1 VEKAWPES
9 PPRRKAN
16 PIMIRGFEL
25 STRNPKLETR
35 NFCYKF
41 GLNRLSRSELLT
53 TDTELM
59 AMAAEAIMGFRRIPQ
74 KG

>member
-1 VEKAWPES
+1 VVGIAAPEKGRSNNDPGL
-9 PPRRKAN
+9 RT
-16 PIMIRGFEL
+16 F
-25 STRNPKLETR
+25 NPKLETR
-35 NFCYKF
+35 TFCYKF